1 MRLPALLRRGAAI
14 QSLTHT
20 PPART
25 RLHPP
30 RAQLEWTIRLKPDNP
45 AVRTWRPEL
54 TFLNIGRTMG
64 DTEPTFRAVPEGET
78 STRCFLAYTIHAV
91 FLQRFELRA
100 FPFDT
105 QTLLVQAVLWR
116 SPLERVMK
124 PASEMREA
132 ECQPFKGR
140 VTFNTGGHHVL
151 YADGFIQGDVWRVN
165 PDSAVTVRAGHTD
178 ERHRGTQDG
187 QRFSTLTLEICIKRR
202 FEFYVRSP
210 RASAAAAEER
220 AAACLLASLLRCT
233 DAASV
238 VSRHQTSCCLSCSSC
253 A

>member
-1 MRLPALLRRGAAI
+1 M
-14 QSLTHT
+14 
-20 PPART
+20 
-25 RLHPP
+25 
-30 RAQLEWTIRLKPDNP
+30 KPDNP

-54 TFLNIGRTMG
+54 TFLNIGRSMG
-64 DTEPTFRAVPEGET
+64 ATEPTFRAVPEGET

-105 QTLLVQAVLWR
+105 QMLKCEAVLWR

-124 PASEMREA
+124 PASETREA
-132 ECQPFKGR
+132 ECQPFRGR
-140 VTFNTGGHHVL
+140 VTFNAGGHHVL

-187 QRFSTLTLEICIKRR
+187 QRFSTLTVEICVKRR
-202 FEFYVRSP
+202 FEFYVRAP
-210 RASAAAAEER
+210 
-220 AAACLLASLLRCT
+220 ACLRCSRQRRA
-233 DAASV
+233 DAARFARC
-238 VSRHQTSCCLSCSSC
+238 RHQTSFSRSCCSS